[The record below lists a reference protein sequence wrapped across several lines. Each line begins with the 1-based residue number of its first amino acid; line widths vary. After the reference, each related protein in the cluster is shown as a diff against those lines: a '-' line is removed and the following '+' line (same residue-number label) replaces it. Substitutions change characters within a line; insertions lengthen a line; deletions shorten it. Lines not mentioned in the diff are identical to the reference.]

1 MSNEKFEDMAV
12 LSTFARLRA
21 RNLLNEAD
29 AEALRMK
36 LKSEWGKGV
45 FADLQIG
52 APKPEDRVLLQRFST
67 AFAA

>member
-21 RNLLNEAD
+21 RNLLNDAD

-36 LKSEWGKGV
+36 LKSDWGKRV
-45 FADLQIG
+45 FVDMQTG
-52 APKPEDRVLLQRFST
+52 APQPEDRMLLQRFSS
-67 AFAA
+67 AFAG